1 MILAIGN
8 GSWPQRMGD
17 CKCSTD
23 EILGGDWDCVNQ
35 WLMKADQAPSSPYTC
50 TSVAWPVLP
59 IISRS
64 IGDPHFLLVGKSLLL
79 CSFPISVCH

>member
-35 WLMKADQAPSSPYTC
+35 WLMKADQAPSSPRTG
-50 TSVAWPVLP
+50 TSEAWSVLP
-59 IISRS
+59 IM
-64 IGDPHFLLVGKSLLL
+64 
-79 CSFPISVCH
+79 

>member
-1 MILAIGN
+1 
-8 GSWPQRMGD
+8 MGD

-35 WLMKADQAPSSPYTC
+35 WLMKADWAPSSPSHTH
-50 TSVAWPVLP
+50 TSEARPVLS

-64 IGDPHFLLVGKSLLL
+64 VGQHHFSFVGKSLVL
-79 CSFPISVCH
+79 CFFSLSLTSHYFLSFGL

>member
-1 MILAIGN
+1 MISAIGN
-8 GSWPQRMGD
+8 GSWPRRMGD

-50 TSVAWPVLP
+50 TSESLLP
-59 IISRS
+59 IIPHT
-64 IGDPHFLLVGKSLLL
+64 IGDPRFLLLGK
-79 CSFPISVCH
+79 

>member
-35 WLMKADQAPSSPYTC
+35 WLMKADQAPSSPRTG
-50 TSVAWPVLP
+50 TSEAWSVLP
-59 IISRS
+59 IISRT
-64 IGDPHFLLVGKSLLL
+64 IGDPHFLFVEKSLLL
-79 CSFPISVCH
+79 CSFLISVYH